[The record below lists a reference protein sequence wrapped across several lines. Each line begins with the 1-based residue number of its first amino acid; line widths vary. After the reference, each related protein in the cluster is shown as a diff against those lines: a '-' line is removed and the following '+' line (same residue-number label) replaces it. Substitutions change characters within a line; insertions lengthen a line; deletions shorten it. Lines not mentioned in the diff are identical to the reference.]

1 MKIIVAYLLVVL
13 IWSTTPVAIQFS
25 QNGLDFFTAVSLRM
39 WISALLSLPLVWLMR
54 QRLVFS
60 KQAILSYLGG
70 SLGIYGAMMSVYWGA
85 AHIPSGLI
93 SVIYGLSPMLSGALA
108 YVVLRERELTPVRSF
123 ALVMALAGLALV
135 VSARI
140 SVDGLAWRGIV
151 GSVVSVL
158 CFAGSAVWVKQVGAG
173 IHPMVQTSG
182 TLWVSGILYLL
193 TVPFFGVHIPQEKDV
208 VSFAA
213 LGYLITCGSLL
224 AFVLYF
230 YILRQLPTSRVTLI
244 TLVAPALA
252 IFWGYLLR
260 DERLQWESFAGAGIL
275 LASLAVYQWH
285 RSPDRWLRTL
295 VAGRYPSVT
304 KSVQKSER
312 QSS

>member
-1 MKIIVAYLLVVL
+1 MKIIVAYLMVVL
-13 IWSTTPVAIQFS
+13 IWSTTPVAIQLS
-25 QNGLDFFTAVSLRM
+25 QHNLDFFTAVSLRM

-54 QRLVFS
+54 QRMSFS
-60 KQAILSYLGG
+60 AQAIQSYLGG

-108 YVVLRERELTPVRSF
+108 YLVLRERELTPVRLL
-123 ALVMALAGLALV
+123 ALLVALSGLALV
-135 VSARI
+135 VSARMSI
-140 SVDGLAWRGIV
+140 DGLAWKGIV

-182 TLWVSGILYLL
+182 TLWVSSLLYLL
-193 TVPFFGVHIPQEKDV
+193 TLPVFGLNIPAERDL

-213 LGYLITCGSLL
+213 LGYLIVFGSLL

-230 YILRQLPTSRVTLI
+230 YILRHLPTSRVTLI
-244 TLVAPALA
+244 TLIAPVLA
-252 IFWGYLLR
+252 IFWGYTLR
-260 DERLQWESFAGAGIL
+260 DERLQWQSFAGAAL
-275 LASLAVYQWH
+275 LLLSLAVYQWH
-285 RSPDRWLRTL
+285 QAPDRWLRNF
-295 VAGRYPSVT
+295 VSHRFSAVT
-304 KSVQKSER
+304 KSVQKSKR